1 MNDNISVSNFTYLAS
16 LTKTEFAAVTGIMK
30 KYGIK
35 GLLTTVLEIAQFNLN
50 LKETCQAADKA
61 RAERVA
67 RELGALIERLQGFE
81 ELSRGE

>member
-1 MNDNISVSNFTYLAS
+1 MNDNISASNFTYLAS

-35 GLLTTVLEIAQFNLN
+35 GLLTTALEIAQFNLN
-50 LKETCQAADKA
+50 KESCQGADKA
-61 RAERVA
+61 RAERVT

>member
-1 MNDNISVSNFTYLAS
+1 MNDNISASNFTYLAS

-50 LKETCQAADKA
+50 KETCQAADKA

-81 ELSRGE
+81 ELSPGE